1 MDTRTGFILLWRSP
15 HTLKQMKR
23 EKGTP
28 VSFYDWARRFK
39 KNKNIFSRAN
49 IGQAT
54 AGTDRLCLQEL
65 HYVGNS
71 MGGVFELSSWLLF
84 LPLLIDEYSLSFL
97 DLCFHLR
104 QAEAKSSPVSEE
116 STLKWVRALNI
127 DGSTAAGTW
136 CHFHRLRLPM
146 RGSGAR
152 APGTMNEPKITGLF
166 NSSPSL
172 APLPTQTQMRLS
184 NSFKMKLRGQFA
196 KQHTKNTRTLAKVN
210 LPCNCP

>member
-1 MDTRTGFILLWRSP
+1 MW
-15 HTLKQMKR
+15 
-23 EKGTP
+23 
-28 VSFYDWARRFK
+28 
-39 KNKNIFSRAN
+39 
-49 IGQAT
+49 
-54 AGTDRLCLQEL
+54 
-65 HYVGNS
+65 GNS
-71 MGGVFELSSWLLF
+71 MGGVFELSSWLPF

-184 NSFKMKLRGQFA
+184 NSFKMKLREQFA